1 MCIRDREM
9 KCAMLSYKDQAVIT
23 FTSVFQESYLQK
35 AFFRNLAKEGI
46 KVAIESN
53 GVINEKV

>member
-1 MCIRDREM
+1 M